1 MMQVTQAHKLSL
13 AREGAARWTTPGS
26 GPYSLSRS
34 LELVHVAAEVPMKTR
49 FLLALTLVGVIA
61 APAAGQKDVTRRAF
75 TFLDNNLTIQVVSD
89 NAGVL
94 RVMRGESGI
103 VEVRAR
109 APEGVA
115 AASLGGRD
123 GHDLT
128 LTALGSDKV
137 DYIVVVPEEV
147 RVRVILPDRKSLE
160 VASTRPTATYSW
172 AEASEKPAEPSGS
185 QAPASGDGMLL
196 SHSSRAVP
204 RILSIPEYAAMT
216 QLDVKFEGSDFRIS
230 TSRPVSVQPGR
241 SDEILF
247 RTGNEPISVV
257 VMLPQNTRDF
267 RLVLGDKTAIEVVDG
282 DVHSYCQQLIDQKLP
297 DGRRYFTYHPA
308 GAGLVCR

>member
-1 MMQVTQAHKLSL
+1 
-13 AREGAARWTTPGS
+13 
-26 GPYSLSRS
+26 
-34 LELVHVAAEVPMKTR
+34 MKTR
-49 FLLALTLVGVIA
+49 YLLALTLVGVIA
-61 APAAGQKDVTRRAF
+61 APAAAQKDVARRSF
-75 TFLDNNLTIQVVSD
+75 TFLDNNLVIQVVSEKP
-89 NAGVL
+89 GEL
-94 RVMRGESGI
+94 RVIRGEHGRIDVS
-103 VEVRAR
+103 AR
-109 APEGVA
+109 APDGVPA
-115 AASLGGRD
+115 FSLGGRQED
-123 GHDLT
+123 HLVLT
-128 LTALGSDKV
+128 SVGSDKTEFV
-137 DYIVVVPEEV
+137 VVVPEEV
-147 RVRVILPDRKSLE
+147 RVRVVLPDRKSLDI
-160 VASTRPTATYSW
+160 ASERPAATYKWGES
-172 AEASEKPAEPSGS
+172 SPKPAEPP
-185 QAPASGDGMLL
+185 APSAPSDGMLL

-204 RILSIPEYAAMT
+204 RVLSIPEYAAMT

-267 RLVLGDKTAIEVVDG
+267 RLVLGDKTAIEVVGG